1 MTQVPEPP
9 PDPSELVVVGN
20 YPDALS
26 AEAVRSCL
34 EMERIQ
40 AHVFDGLL
48 STMNGLYTNA
58 FGGVKVMVRRTDF
71 PRARDLLATSNL
83 DLRDNPVAEIDEI
96 APDGIHCQFC
106 HSPRVRTRTTWAM
119 PSEPLSRFL
128 SKAFSRTSVTLCRD
142 CGSAR
147 RS

>member
-1 MTQVPEPP
+1 MTETEAP

-58 FGGVKVMVRRTDF
+58 FGGVKVMVRRTDY

-83 DLRDNPVAEIDEI
+83 DLREDPVSARDEI
-96 APDGIHCQFC
+96 SPNGIHCQFC
-106 HSPRVRTRTTWAM
+106 HSPRVRTRSFWSL
-119 PSEPLSRFL
+119 PQDPLTRFL
-128 SKAFSRTSVTLCRD
+128 AKVFSSTTVTLCHD

-147 RS
+147 RA

>member
-1 MTQVPEPP
+1 MSQVPEPP

-58 FGGVKVMVRRTDF
+58 FGGVKVMVRRTDY

-83 DLRDNPVAEIDEI
+83 DLRDNPVSAVDEI
-96 APDGIHCQFC
+96 TPDGIHCQFC
-106 HSPRVRTRTTWAM
+106 HSRRVRTRASWAL
-119 PSEPLSRFL
+119 PSDPLSRFFA
-128 SKAFSRTSVTLCRD
+128 KAFSKTSVTLCRD
-142 CGSAR
+142 CGSSR
-147 RS
+147 RD

>member
-83 DLRDNPVAEIDEI
+83 DLREDPISEADEI
-96 APDGIHCQFC
+96 SPNGIHCQFC
-106 HSPRVRTRTTWAM
+106 HSPRVRTRTTWAL
-119 PSEPLSRFL
+119 PSEPLARFFAKIFA
-128 SKAFSRTSVTLCRD
+128 STTVTLCRA
-142 CGSAR
+142 CGASR
-147 RS
+147 RG